1 MSGSVQGEQGPRRR
15 LTAEERRES
24 ILDAANQVFGEHGF
38 ENVRIDDVA
47 TAAGISKALIYEHF
61 TSKQAL
67 HADLIEAQ
75 ASELYRRIADAVEAV
90 ETESGG
96 ARLMAGL
103 EAYLEFVEER
113 REAWRVLF
121 RETVDPEAAAALD
134 RVSAQVTALVAALI
148 AQDPGATPRDEAHP
162 EADRGIQLLA
172 EMLVG
177 AIQSVANWWDDHK
190 DVRRERVLEAAMEFA
205 WFGLER
211 LGKGER
217 WAEG

>member
-1 MSGSVQGEQGPRRR
+1 MAAPTRRR
-15 LTAEERRES
+15 LTAEERRAG
-24 ILDAANQVFGEHGF
+24 ILDAAVRVFSARGYHSSS
-38 ENVRIDDVA
+38 IDDIA
-47 TAAGISKALIYEHF
+47 RAAGISKALIYEHF

>member
-1 MSGSVQGEQGPRRR
+1 MATTPRKR
-15 LTAEERRES
+15 LTAGQRR
-24 ILDAANQVFGEHGF
+24 AAIQGSALEVFADRGYHASS
-38 ENVRIDDVA
+38 IDDIA
-47 TAAGISKALIYEHF
+47 RAAGISKALIYEHF

-75 ASELYRRIADAVEAV
+75 ASELYRRIADAVDAV
-90 ETESGG
+90 ETPSGA
-96 ARLMAGL
+96 ARLAAGL

-113 REAWRVLF
+113 RDAWRVLF

-134 RVSAQVTALVAALI
+134 RVRWQITSLVAALI
-148 AQDPGATPRDEAHP
+148 AQDPGAKPRDEAHP
-162 EADRGIQLLA
+162 AADRGIQLLA

-205 WFGLER
+205 WFGLDR

-217 WAEG
+217 WAQG

>member
-1 MSGSVQGEQGPRRR
+1 MATTPRKR
-15 LTAEERRES
+15 LTAGQRR
-24 ILDAANQVFGEHGF
+24 AAIQSSALEVFADRGYHSSS
-38 ENVRIDDVA
+38 IDDIA
-47 TAAGISKALIYEHF
+47 RAAGISKALIYEHF

-75 ASELYRRIADAVEAV
+75 ASELYRRIADAVAAV
-90 ETESGG
+90 ETDSGG
-96 ARLMAGL
+96 ARLKAGL

-113 REAWRVLF
+113 RDAWRVLF

-134 RVSAQVTALVAALI
+134 RVSAQITALVATLI

-162 EADRGIQLLA
+162 EADHGIQLLA

-190 DVRRERVLEAAMEFA
+190 DVRRERVLEVAMEFV